1 MILGWGTAMHG
12 AHRSWLPIVLLCA
25 CTVDGNDNDPF
36 GSGTVPGPT
45 TTIAM
50 TTTAATGEESGSES
64 GSTGGEETTGS
75 MTTSTTTGAESTGVD
90 PVGTSGDAASSDDGG
105 PDGMQPQDGMY
116 SHCLTAE
123 ECGNLPILC
132 ITIGADPDMPTDGF
146 CSEIDCVNAAIDCLP
161 SPGGTATPICMP
173 STVNN
178 MAEQVCA
185 LDCSAGKVCPMPMMC
200 YNLTDIGMV
209 CG

>member
-1 MILGWGTAMHG
+1 MH
-12 AHRSWLPIVLLCA
+12 ARTSWLLVGMLGA
-25 CTVDGNDNDPF
+25 CTVDNGDNDPF
-36 GSGTVPGPT
+36 GSGTLPPT
-45 TTIAM
+45 TTMAM
-50 TTTAATGEESGSES
+50 TTTTAATSEDTGGESE
-64 GSTGGEETTGS
+64 STGGQDDETTGS
-75 MTTSTTTGAESTGVD
+75 LTTTTMTTGVD
-90 PVGTSGDAASSDDGG
+90 TTGVDSLDTSGGPVSTDDGG

-123 ECGNLPILC
+123 ECGNIPILC

-146 CSEIDCVNAAIDCLP
+146 CSEIECVNAAVDCAP
-161 SPGGTATPICMP
+161 SPGGTATPFCMP
-173 STVNN
+173 ANVNN
-178 MAEQVCA
+178 MDEQACA